1 MHWLQIWP
9 PGGSRY
15 IELNVNRPLAN
26 GVQFWDFVSH
36 QKVSTSF
43 TFFCLHCK
51 FFSLSCII
59 YVYLQCR
66 TESVPAFV
74 EKSAE
79 VRTGSFLFPATR
91 SLANKKNSF
100 SSILNSMLQ
109 AILTTTSSTE
119 EERRKVEERTI
130 GQFFHNINQPGGQ
143 CKSWPLDVWT
153 IHPPI
158 HPINLSTTVGRPW
171 MYHGPTY
178 QRFHRSNLDSIGTGI
193 YNIGTDTNSTWTALA
208 LILMVL
214 ALVLTSWI
222 GCRIGSLSKA
232 DFCKI
237 YF

>member
-1 MHWLQIWP
+1 MYIGINAPDFSCGWADGRRCSKTFSETEKLCKRHIVHWLQIWP

-26 GVQFWDFVSH
+26 GGQFWDFVSH

-130 GQFFHNINQPGGQ
+130 GQFFYNINQPGRENA
-143 CKSWPLDVWT
+143 KVW
-153 IHPPI
+153 
-158 HPINLSTTVGRPW
+158 S
-171 MYHGPTY
+171 
-178 QRFHRSNLDSIGTGI
+178 QQ
-193 YNIGTDTNSTWTALA
+193 
-208 LILMVL
+208 
-214 ALVLTSWI
+214 
-222 GCRIGSLSKA
+222 A
-232 DFCKI
+232 DL
-237 YF
+237 